1 MADVHELLDTWIAN
15 VKDEE
20 LLAELN
26 MMKEQGDE
34 DAITDAFFQDLA
46 FGTAGLRGTIGAGT
60 NRMNIYTAV
69 IRASCSL
76 KRPPLSLPQMALPPL
91 SIPRSLRCPRFP
103 GLFAIS
109 SAPVV
114 FA

>member
-26 MMKEQGDE
+26 TMKEQGDE

-46 FGTAGLRGTIGAGT
+46 FGTAGLS
-60 NRMNIYTAV
+60 
-69 IRASCSL
+69 IRSVVRPRDSLTTSMRPSSIRRSPSLAIAAIKVSCSS
-76 KRPPLSLPQMALPPL
+76 RRRLPFLQQTA
-91 SIPRSLRCPRFP
+91 
-103 GLFAIS
+103 
-109 SAPVV
+109 
-114 FA
+114 

>member
-26 MMKEQGDE
+26 TMKEQGDE

-60 NRMNIYTAV
+60 NRMNT
-69 IRASCSL
+69 IRSVVRPRDSLTTSMRPSSIRRSPSLAIAAIKVSCSSRL
-76 KRPPLSLPQMALPPL
+76 RLPFLQQTA
-91 SIPRSLRCPRFP
+91 
-103 GLFAIS
+103 
-109 SAPVV
+109 
-114 FA
+114 

>member
-26 MMKEQGDE
+26 TMKEQGDE

-60 NRMNIYTAV
+60 NRMNIYTVGRATSSLTTSMRPSS
-69 IRASCSL
+69 IRRSPSLAIAAIKVSCSS
-76 KRPPLSLPQMALPPL
+76 RRRLPFLQQTA
-91 SIPRSLRCPRFP
+91 
-103 GLFAIS
+103 
-109 SAPVV
+109 
-114 FA
+114 

>member
-26 MMKEQGDE
+26 TMKEQGDE

-60 NRMNIYTAV
+60 NRMNIYGSV
-69 IRASCSL
+69 R
-76 KRPPLSLPQMALPPL
+76 
-91 SIPRSLRCPRFP
+91 P
-103 GLFAIS
+103 GLTYMCPHGAIS
-109 SAPVV
+109 LTP
-114 FA
+114 

>member
-26 MMKEQGDE
+26 TMKEQGDE

-60 NRMNIYTAV
+60 NRMNIYTV
-69 IRASCSL
+69 GRPRDSLTTSMRPSSIRRSPSLAIAAIKVSCSS
-76 KRPPLSLPQMALPPL
+76 RRRLPFLQQTA
-91 SIPRSLRCPRFP
+91 
-103 GLFAIS
+103 
-109 SAPVV
+109 
-114 FA
+114 

>member
-26 MMKEQGDE
+26 TMKEQGDE

-60 NRMNIYTAV
+60 NRMNIYTVGRATQGFADYLNATFEHPRSPSLAIAA

-76 KRPPLSLPQMALPPL
+76 R
-91 SIPRSLRCPRFP
+91 RRLRF
-103 GLFAIS
+103 LQQTA
-109 SAPVV
+109 
-114 FA
+114 

>member
-26 MMKEQGDE
+26 TMKEQGDE

-60 NRMNIYTAV
+60 NRMNIYTVGRATQGFADYLNAS
-69 IRASCSL
+69 IRRSPSLAIAAIKVSCSS
-76 KRPPLSLPQMALPPL
+76 RRRLPFLQQTA
-91 SIPRSLRCPRFP
+91 
-103 GLFAIS
+103 
-109 SAPVV
+109 
-114 FA
+114 

>member
-26 MMKEQGDE
+26 TMKEQGDE

-46 FGTAGLRGTIGAGT
+46 LR
-60 NRMNIYTAV
+60 Y
-69 IRASCSL
+69 C
-76 KRPPLSLPQMALPPL
+76 RPS
-91 SIPRSLRCPRFP
+91 RHYRC
-103 GLFAIS
+103 GH
-109 SAPVV
+109 
-114 FA
+114 

>member
-26 MMKEQGDE
+26 TMKEQSDE

-60 NRMNIYTAV
+60 NRMIQQAHGCGRPDESDLPVREKICETA
-69 IRASCSL
+69 L
-76 KRPPLSLPQMALPPL
+76 
-91 SIPRSLRCPRFP
+91 
-103 GLFAIS
+103 
-109 SAPVV
+109 
-114 FA
+114 